1 MKRIA
6 IIIML
11 GLLLTAVV
19 ILLPAC
25 NVPDHAGEEPEAT
38 ETPLPAPAAEVIRAD
53 DEGPQ
58 DAATQTP
65 EAGAAADV
73 PETPDSGPAGGDG
86 VADGGDPESGF
97 PREMALRAAVVAMTN
112 GVATDVFKDDGS
124 TFNLSNFHSYSDLSG
139 FHLLV
144 VDEGS
149 WSAKDERTWRV
160 EGLKCSMSEGDK
172 FLKASMDVTFDGANY
187 VVLNVERTIA
197 KEADLDS
204 GDPAKAPVE
213 TLRFSSENPFLM
225 VTPRLIEMGR

>member
-6 IIIML
+6 IIITL

-19 ILLPAC
+19 VLLPAC
-25 NVPDHAGEEPEAT
+25 NVPDTAGEKPEAT
-38 ETPLPAPAAEVIRAD
+38 ETPLPAPAAEVIRPD
-53 DEGPQ
+53 GESPQ
-58 DAATQTP
+58 DAATQAQD
-65 EAGAAADV
+65 E
-73 PETPDSGPAGGDG
+73 GPAVDAPQAPDPGPGEEG
-86 VADGGDPESGF
+86 RSADGGDLESVF

-149 WSAKDERTWRV
+149 WSAIGERTWRV
-160 EGLKCSMSEGDK
+160 EGLKCSMSEGDR

-187 VVLNVERTIA
+187 VILNAERIVA

-213 TLRFSSENPFLM
+213 TLRFSGENPFLM
-225 VTPRLIEMGR
+225 VTPRLIEVGR